1 MGKNRIRILL
11 ISGFGILL
19 LSSHLYAAVSRK
31 NVLWLSPY
39 GNAVVYN
46 LDFKF
51 DKYIITPGQPWKH
64 FNVGY
69 DKVDGK
75 MKITVECG
83 RHSSIAV
90 LDWFNRQGPAMILS
104 TVASFTPYNLNFA
117 FTGTL
122 MSNPVPEYRLPEQ
135 LPSPWGWSRGGR
147 ALTEGIFSYN

>member
-46 LDFKF
+46 LDFKL

-75 MKITVECG
+75 MKITVYSKTDIKKNGQLKVKNNSKEMTKEEFTNYVIDNNLIMSKGYIDLIGYLSNEKMFKC
-83 RHSSIAV
+83 SY
-90 LDWFNRQGPAMILS
+90 QGMVIG
-104 TVASFTPYNLNFA
+104 V
-117 FTGTL
+117 TGI
-122 MSNPVPEYRLPEQ
+122 MDEVRE
-135 LPSPWGWSRGGR
+135 
-147 ALTEGIFSYN
+147 A